1 MRERR
6 SRRILI
12 LRIKV
17 NEVNMQLTHQE
28 AMVIQCL
35 CYPSLITTQDHV
47 CLNTGGLHHSFVI
60 HHSVMAF
67 KYNGVAQM
75 FL

>member
-6 SRRILI
+6 SGRILI

-28 AMVIQCL
+28 AVVIQCL
-35 CYPSLITTQDHV
+35 CYPSLITTQD
-47 CLNTGGLHHSFVI
+47 TGGLHHSFVI

-67 KYNGVAQM
+67 KYNGDAQM